1 MKKNQITDQ
10 TLMVTVENTIKV
22 GENKELELHVEHQI
36 CGYTDYM
43 GNVKSD
49 VDLVDVRNI
58 IYNGKEQEDA
68 EYSYFMKKLR
78 ELGLDYDDEAS
89 EAIANLIPVALIE
102 AVKRRYE
109 AVLEMNDLEVYA
121 GEEEK

>member
-68 EYSYFMKKLR
+68 DYAHFMEKLR
-78 ELGLDYDDEAS
+78 EIGLDYDDEAS
-89 EAIANLIPVALIE
+89 EAIASLIPASLIE
-102 AVKRRYE
+102 AVRLKYE
-109 AVLEMNDLEVYA
+109 SILKMELV
-121 GEEEK
+121 K

>member
-10 TLMVTVENTIKV
+10 TLMVHVENTIKV
-22 GENKELELHVEHQI
+22 GNNKELELHVEHQI

-43 GNVKSD
+43 GVVKCS

-89 EAIANLIPVALIE
+89 EAIANLIPAGLIE
-102 AVKRRYE
+102 AVKRRYKS
-109 AVLEMNDLEVYA
+109 VLEMNDLEVYA
-121 GEEEK
+121 VEEEK

>member
-10 TLMVTVENTIKV
+10 TLMVNVENTIKV

-68 EYSYFMKKLR
+68 DYAYFMKKLR
-78 ELGLDYDDEAS
+78 EMGLDYDDEAS
-89 EAIANLIPVALIE
+89 EAIANLIPASLIE
-102 AVKRRYE
+102 AVRLKYKSI
-109 AVLEMNDLEVYA
+109 LEMELV
-121 GEEEK
+121 K

>member
-43 GNVKSD
+43 GVVKCD

-58 IYNGKEQEDA
+58 VYNGKEQEDA
-68 EYSYFMKKLR
+68 DYAYFMKKLR
-78 ELGLDYDDEAS
+78 EMGLDYDDEAS
-89 EAIANLIPVALIE
+89 EAIANLIPVSLIE
-102 AVKRRYE
+102 AVRLKYE
-109 AVLEMNDLEVYA
+109 AILKMELV
-121 GEEEK
+121 K

>member
-10 TLMVTVENTIKV
+10 TLMVNVENTIQV
-22 GENKELELHVEHQI
+22 GKNKELELHVEHQI
-36 CGYTDYM
+36 CGYTNYM
-43 GNVKSD
+43 GEVKCS

-89 EAIANLIPVALIE
+89 EAIANLIPIPLIE

-109 AVLEMNDLEVYA
+109 AILKMNDLEVYA
-121 GEEEK
+121 VEEEK